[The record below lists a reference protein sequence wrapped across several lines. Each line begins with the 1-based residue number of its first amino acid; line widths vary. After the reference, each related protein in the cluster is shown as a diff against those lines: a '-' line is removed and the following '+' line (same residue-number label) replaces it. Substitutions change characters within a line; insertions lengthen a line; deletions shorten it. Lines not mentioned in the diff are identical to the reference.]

1 MHSHWQAARLHFVLG
16 CQMGLIGGESYY
28 ACPRKGVYWSRRAGC
43 PQQLSCQAEYHKL
56 RSPRADGKNL
66 ADEDVTPHRPR
77 RLSYIIHHLS
87 LPRLSSEPKSEWE
100 VYNQVYGVK
109 LTAFLNWEKITNAK
123 HPWQLREAW
132 NLSRSGLI
140 VLGRGT
146 ECYGYWS
153 LRDERCAKRDSVRE
167 SGCMWERKRQEKGIG
182 LQAIV
187 QTLLTQSLCYR
198 QGRAHSQKDA
208 GSIVWAKLPIP
219 LLSHFP
225 PASFVAF

>member
-1 MHSHWQAARLHFVLG
+1 MPKPWQAARLHFVLG
-16 CQMGLIGGESYY
+16 CHMGLIGGESDY
-28 ACPRKGVYWSRRAGC
+28 ACSGKGVYWSQRAGC
-43 PQQLSCQAEYHKL
+43 PEQLSCQAAHHKI

-153 LRDERCAKRDSVRE
+153 TRDERCAKRESVRE
-167 SGCMWERKRQEKGIG
+167 SGCVCEKGRDKRREQG
-182 LQAIV
+182 SRLQ
-187 QTLLTQSLCYR
+187 CK
-198 QGRAHSQKDA
+198 HC
-208 GSIVWAKLPIP
+208 
-219 LLSHFP
+219 
-225 PASFVAF
+225 